1 MKTETVFFEPS
12 DWVPNNQQRPVLI
25 YRGALPSGSSS
36 ADFEGVFA
44 ANGWAGIWKNGVFDY
59 QHYHSGAHEV
69 LGIGRGSAT
78 LLIGGPEGHPIKV
91 SMGDCLILPAG
102 TGHRNLGCSP
112 DFEVVG
118 AYPEGQ
124 HADIQTAAASRDM
137 LAKIASL
144 PVPDTDPIHGTSGGL
159 LESWR

>member
-1 MKTETVFFEPS
+1 MKIEKIFFQPS
-12 DWVPNNQQRPVLI
+12 DWVPNNQQRPVLV
-25 YRGALPSGSSS
+25 YRSALPNGASP
-36 ADFEGVFA
+36 ADFEGIFA
-44 ANGWAGIWKNGVFDY
+44 ANEWSGIWKNGVFDY

-69 LGIGRGSAT
+69 LGIGCGSAT
-78 LLIGGPEGHPIKV
+78 LLIGGPGGQPIKV

-102 TGHRNLGCSP
+102 TGHRNLGCSS

-118 AYPEGQ
+118 AYPKGQ
-124 HADIQTAAASRDM
+124 YADIQTAAATRDM

-144 PVPDTDPIHGTSGGL
+144 PVPDTDPIHGSSGGL